1 MSSYGGTMTGE
12 PWGGNARSGP
22 RPWEASGSDQSRGGY
37 SRGNSDWSSSRGA
50 WADSRDYRSERSQD
64 NGWYSNTNGRVRDN
78 DAAGREPQRWDS
90 GSGDRAWGNH
100 QRDWQGSQDTA
111 ARDGGSWSGWGG
123 GRGSDQ
129 QQERQQPQAQTQQ
142 WSRGGTDS
150 WDSRGTNG
158 HTSHERWDRGT
169 YGRTCHKCGKEGHLA
184 RECTERVIDEGF
196 STEIEAVDFESLHLS
211 PLIKETGDPACAGDS
226 WSAMRLPGWLE
237 TAVSKFETPT
247 RIQSE
252 VIPPALRGNDLV
264 GIAQTGSGKTIAF
277 LVPAILHVGANP
289 RGTTTREGPAVLV
302 LAPTRELVVQIKEQA
317 DLFEKSEF
325 PLCTTSIFGGSRE
338 LQLKYSVDFSK
349 PMDIGVASPGRL
361 IDYLQ
366 QKKFNLQRVGLFVL
380 DEGDR
385 MLDMGFSGAVE
396 SISAQIRP
404 DRQTMFFSAT
414 WPDSVRNAAEVLCH
428 SGTPLKISVN
438 SSEQATANTRVE
450 QTVIV
455 AQDAWSS
462 DYVADKEQR
471 FEEFLLQSLEQRDAK
486 ILVFVSTKAFA
497 DKLVDKLKEQRHWAA
512 AIHGNKKQSDRQ
524 WNLDQF
530 KSGRLNVLVA
540 TDVVARGIDISD
552 VTHVIN
558 FDMPNCIDDYVHRI
572 GRTARGVTAVGKAIT
587 FIDRYVVEQYP
598 SLIQEL
604 IDVLVTAGQPVPPEL
619 SRIVSQITD
628 AKSPASAAELGEWY
642 NEKSGRWD
650 YFANDRRSGFFEL
663 CSGGNLR
670 FQWGSGKEQWAKWR
684 LVGGDLALEWFGYE
698 ETMRREGL
706 HRAISVSV
714 NKDGEEHTPS
724 GSAKRSW

>member
-1 MSSYGGTMTGE
+1 
-12 PWGGNARSGP
+12 
-22 RPWEASGSDQSRGGY
+22 
-37 SRGNSDWSSSRGA
+37 
-50 WADSRDYRSERSQD
+50 
-64 NGWYSNTNGRVRDN
+64 
-78 DAAGREPQRWDS
+78 
-90 GSGDRAWGNH
+90 
-100 QRDWQGSQDTA
+100 
-111 ARDGGSWSGWGG
+111 
-123 GRGSDQ
+123 
-129 QQERQQPQAQTQQ
+129 
-142 WSRGGTDS
+142 
-150 WDSRGTNG
+150 
-158 HTSHERWDRGT
+158 
-169 YGRTCHKCGKEGHLA
+169 
-184 RECTERVIDEGF
+184 VIAEGF
-196 STEIEAVDFESLHLS
+196 STEIPPVDFDSLRLN
-211 PLIKETGDPACAGDS
+211 PLTKVTGHRDCVGDS
-226 WSAMRLPGWLE
+226 WSGMRLPKWLE
-237 TAVSKFETPT
+237 TALSKFETPT

-252 VIPPALRGNDLV
+252 VIPPALAGKDLV

-277 LVPAILHVGANP
+277 LVPAILHVAENP
-289 RGTTTREGPAVLV
+289 RGTSAGDGPAVLV

-317 DLFEKSEF
+317 DLFHERGF
-325 PLCTTSIFGGSRE
+325 PLCTASIFGGSRD
-338 LQLKYSVDFSK
+338 LQLKYSVDFSI

-366 QKKFNLQRVGLFVL
+366 QKRFNLQRVGLFVL

-414 WPDSVRNAAEVLCH
+414 WPDSVRQAAEKLCH
-428 SGTPLKISVN
+428 SGKPLKISVN
-438 SSEQATANTRVE
+438 LSEAATANSRVQ

-455 AQDAWSS
+455 AQDAWSN

-471 FEEFLLQSLEQRDAK
+471 FEEFLLESLQEQDAK

-497 DKLVDKLKEQRHWAA
+497 DKLVEKLKEQRHWAA
-512 AIHGNKKQSDRQ
+512 AIHGNKKQVDRQ
-524 WNLDQF
+524 WSLEAF

-604 IDVLVTAGQPVPPEL
+604 IDVLVNARQPVPREL
-619 SRIVSQITD
+619 SQIVSQITD
-628 AKSPASAAELGEWY
+628 AKAPASAVELAEWY
-642 NEKSGRWD
+642 HESSGRWD
-650 YFANDRRSGFFEL
+650 YFAGERKAGFFEL

-670 FQWGSGKEQWAKWR
+670 FQWGSGKDQWARWR
-684 LVGGDLALEWFGYE
+684 VVGGDLVLEWFGYA
-698 ETMRREGL
+698 ETMRRQGP
-706 HRAISVSV
+706 HRAVSV
-714 NKDGEEHTPS
+714 AVEKDGQAQDPT